1 MSLHTFLVALSG
13 GSFLSYGVTYFIS
26 DKMKLEFSRFGLAKF
41 GTLVATLEILGAMGL
56 FVGYFVKPIF
66 LLSAGGLSLL
76 MLLGVLTRL
85 KIRDDFKLITPA
97 FFFMLLN
104 GYLFFINL

>member
-26 DKMKLEFSRFGLAKF
+26 DKMKSEFSRFGLAKF

-76 MLLGVLTRL
+76 MLLGVLTRV
-85 KIRDDFKLITPA
+85 KIRDDFKLIIPA

-104 GYLFFINL
+104 GYLFFTNL

>member
-1 MSLHTFLVALSG
+1 MSN
-13 GSFLSYGVTYFIS
+13 
-26 DKMKLEFSRFGLAKF
+26 KMKLEFNRFGLAKF

-56 FVGYFVKPIF
+56 FVGCLVKPIF

-85 KIRDDFKLITPA
+85 KIGDDFKLIIPA
-97 FFFMLLN
+97 FFFTFLN
-104 GYLFFINL
+104 GYLFFTSL

>member
-1 MSLHTFLVALSG
+1 
-13 GSFLSYGVTYFIS
+13 
-26 DKMKLEFSRFGLAKF
+26 MKWEFSRFGLAKF
-41 GTLVATLEILGAMGL
+41 GPLVATLEILGAIGL
-56 FVGYFVKPIF
+56 YVGYFAKPIF

-85 KIRDDFKLITPA
+85 KIRDDFRLIIPA
-97 FFFMLLN
+97 LFFMILN